1 MFIDLLL
8 QSQKVKLILNNSYTV
23 LHFIVA
29 TNLYFV
35 VIEELLMPRQSI

>member
-35 VIEELLMPRQSI
+35 VMKEQMMLRQSI